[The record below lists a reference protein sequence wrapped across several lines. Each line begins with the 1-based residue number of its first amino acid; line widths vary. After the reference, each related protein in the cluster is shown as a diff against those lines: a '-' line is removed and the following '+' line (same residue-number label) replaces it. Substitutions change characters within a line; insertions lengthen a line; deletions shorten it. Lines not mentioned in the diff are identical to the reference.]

1 VNAPAQREIAA
12 RIAARYKWPSHRS
25 YIRGKLRWDPL
36 FAAIVPLLVDSPRAL
51 LDIGC
56 GLGLLGQYLRE
67 RGAHAPYR
75 GLDLDARK
83 IEEAR
88 EASRRAD
95 FDLAFEHASAEALP
109 EFSGDVTL
117 FDVLHYLPSDAQ
129 HRVLAAAAARIADGG
144 VLLIRNVL
152 REDSWR
158 FRVTVAEE
166 RIARLLGWMR
176 TPPSHFPLREEIE
189 DPLRA
194 MGFAVQTEPLWGR
207 TPFNSYLITARR
219 EVGATRRLR

>member
-1 VNAPAQREIAA
+1 MSDRTQREIAA
-12 RIAARYKWPSHRS
+12 RIATRYRWPSHRS

-36 FAAIVPLLVDSPRAL
+36 FPAIAPLLVDSPRAL

-67 RGAHAPYR
+67 RGARAAYR
-75 GLDLDARK
+75 GLDLDVRK
-83 IEEAR
+83 IHEAR
-88 EASRRAD
+88 EAARRAD
-95 FDLAFEHASAEALP
+95 FDLAFEHASADALP
-109 EFSGDVTL
+109 EFAGDVTL
-117 FDVLHYLPSDAQ
+117 FDVLHYLPSDTQ
-129 HRVLAAAAARIADGG
+129 RRVLSDAAARTANGG

-166 RIARLLGWMR
+166 RLARLLGWMR
-176 TPPSHFPLREEIE
+176 SPLSHFPVREDIE
-189 DPLRA
+189 APLRA
-194 MGFAVQTEPLWGR
+194 MGFSVHTEPLWGR

-219 EVGATRRLR
+219 VETAHHD